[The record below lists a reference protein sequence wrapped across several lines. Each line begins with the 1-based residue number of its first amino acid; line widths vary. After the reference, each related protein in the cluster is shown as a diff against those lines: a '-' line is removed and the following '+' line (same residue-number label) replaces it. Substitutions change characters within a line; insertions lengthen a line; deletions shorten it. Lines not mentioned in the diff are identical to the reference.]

1 MGDFNADCGYV
12 NGDDWSQIRL
22 RTDDRFDWV
31 IPDTDDTTVSGNT
44 HCAYDRYIFLLFF
57 MNLKE
62 ICLFCSSKNYGITLN
77 STQAG
82 KLKWESYKDVISS

>member
-44 HCAYDRYIFLLFF
+44 HCAYDRYIFFIIFHEFKRNLLILLFQELWYNF
-57 MNLKE
+57 KFNTGRQIKM
-62 ICLFCSSKNYGITLN
+62 GIL
-77 STQAG
+77 
-82 KLKWESYKDVISS
+82 